1 MENPLDHFVLH
12 PLIPIHLFGFDL
24 SINQAVVMMWVVVAA
39 VFLFFQTAVRS
50 RQFVPTKVQGL
61 AEMSVEFLRGLVLE
75 NMGEQGMRFFPF
87 IVTLFFFIL
96 FANLL
101 GLIPGT
107 YTITSQIMV
116 TALFAIVVYITS
128 LVVGFMVHGLHFFK
142 ILVPPGTP
150 GWLLPLMLPIE
161 VVSQLARPLTL
172 AVRLFANMTA
182 GHTILIVLFG
192 MVASMSF
199 GIGWLPVAMAI
210 AILILS
216 KNMAP
221 KQKVITLLVGSL
233 LTIVLSI
240 YFGSGWLP
248 FIAAGLVYALEVFIA
263 FIQAYIFTIL
273 ATVYLGDAIK
283 LH

>member
-1 MENPLDHFVLH
+1 MENPLDHFILH

-39 VFLFFQTAVRS
+39 VSLFFWAAVRQ
-50 RQFVPTKVQGL
+50 RQLVPSKIQSL
-61 AEMSVEFLRGLVLE
+61 AEMSLEFLRGLVME

-107 YTITSQIMV
+107 YTVTSQIMV
-116 TALFAIVVYITS
+116 TALFAIVVYVIS
-128 LVVGFMVHGLHFFK
+128 LVVGFTVHGFHFFS

-150 GWLLPLMLPIE
+150 GWLLPLMIPIE
-161 VVSQLARPLTL
+161 VVSQVARPVTL

-182 GHTILIVLFG
+182 GHTILLVLFSLMLAG
-192 MVASMSF
+192 GVL
-199 GIGWLPVAMAI
+199 IGWLPFAFTVA
-210 AILILS
+210 
-216 KNMAP
+216 
-221 KQKVITLLVGSL
+221 
-233 LTIVLSI
+233 
-240 YFGSGWLP
+240 
-248 FIAAGLVYALEVFIA
+248 VYILEVIVA
-263 FIQAYIFTIL
+263 FIQAFIFTIL

>member
-1 MENPLDHFVLH
+1 MENPLDHFILH

-24 SINQAVVMMWVVVAA
+24 SINQAVVMMWVVVGA
-39 VFLFFQTAVRS
+39 VSLFFWTAVSQR
-50 RQFVPTKVQGL
+50 RLVPTKIQSL
-61 AEMSVEFLRGLVLE
+61 AEMSVEFLRGLVME

-107 YTITSQIMV
+107 YTVTSQIMV
-116 TALFAIVVYITS
+116 TALFAIVVYVIS
-128 LVVGFMVHGLHFFK
+128 LVVGFTVHGVHFFS

-150 GWLLPLMLPIE
+150 GWLLPLMIPIE
-161 VVSQLARPLTL
+161 VVSQVARPVTL

-182 GHTILIVLFG
+182 GHTILIVLFSLMLAG
-192 MVASMSF
+192 GVL
-199 GIGWLPVAMAI
+199 IGWLPFAFTVA
-210 AILILS
+210 
-216 KNMAP
+216 
-221 KQKVITLLVGSL
+221 
-233 LTIVLSI
+233 
-240 YFGSGWLP
+240 
-248 FIAAGLVYALEVFIA
+248 VYILEVIVA
-263 FIQAYIFTIL
+263 FIQAFIFTIL

>member
-1 MENPLDHFVLH
+1 MENPLDHFILH

-39 VFLFFQTAVRS
+39 VSLFFWAAVSQR
-50 RQFVPTKVQGL
+50 RLVPSKIQSL
-61 AEMSVEFLRGLVLE
+61 AEMSIEFLRGLVME

-107 YTITSQIMV
+107 YTVTSQIMV
-116 TALFAIVVYITS
+116 TALFAIVVYLIS
-128 LVVGFMVHGLHFFK
+128 LVVGFMVHGLHFFS

-150 GWLLPLMLPIE
+150 GWLLPLMIPIE
-161 VVSQLARPLTL
+161 VVSQVARPVTL

-182 GHTILIVLFG
+182 GHTILIVLFSLMLAG
-192 MVASMSF
+192 GAL
-199 GIGWLPVAMAI
+199 IGWLPFAFTVA
-210 AILILS
+210 
-216 KNMAP
+216 
-221 KQKVITLLVGSL
+221 
-233 LTIVLSI
+233 
-240 YFGSGWLP
+240 
-248 FIAAGLVYALEVFIA
+248 VYILEVIVA
-263 FIQAYIFTIL
+263 FIQAFIFTIL

>member
-1 MENPLDHFVLH
+1 
-12 PLIPIHLFGFDL
+12 
-24 SINQAVVMMWVVVAA
+24 
-39 VFLFFQTAVRS
+39 
-50 RQFVPTKVQGL
+50 L

-116 TALFAIVVYITS
+116 TALFAIIVYIVS
-128 LVVGFMVHGLHFFK
+128 LIVGFKIHGLHFLTV
-142 ILVPPGTP
+142 LVPPGTP

-161 VVSQLARPLTL
+161 VVSHMARPVTL
-172 AVRLFANMTA
+172 SVRLFANMTA

-199 GIGWLPVAMAI
+199 GIGWLPVALAI
-210 AILILS
+210 AILMIA
-216 KNMAP
+216 KNVAP
-221 KQKVITLLVGSL
+221 KQKVITLIAGSL
-233 LTIVLSI
+233 LTIILSVL
-240 YFGSGWLP
+240 FGSGWLP
-248 FIAAGLVYALEVFIA
+248 FIAAGMVYALEVFIA

>member
-1 MENPLDHFVLH
+1 MENPLDHFILH

-39 VFLFFQTAVRS
+39 VSLFFWAAVRQ
-50 RQFVPTKVQGL
+50 RRLVPSKIQSL
-61 AEMSVEFLRGLVLE
+61 AEMSVDFLRGLVME

-107 YTITSQIMV
+107 YTVTSQIMV
-116 TALFAIVVYITS
+116 TALFAIVVYVIS
-128 LVVGFMVHGLHFFK
+128 LVVGFTVHGFHFFS

-150 GWLLPLMLPIE
+150 GWLLPLMIPIE
-161 VVSQLARPLTL
+161 VVSQVARPVTL

-182 GHTILIVLFG
+182 GHTILIVLFSLMLAG
-192 MVASMSF
+192 GVL
-199 GIGWLPVAMAI
+199 IGWLPFAFTVA
-210 AILILS
+210 
-216 KNMAP
+216 
-221 KQKVITLLVGSL
+221 
-233 LTIVLSI
+233 
-240 YFGSGWLP
+240 
-248 FIAAGLVYALEVFIA
+248 VYILEVIVA
-263 FIQAYIFTIL
+263 FIQAFIFTIL

>member
-1 MENPLDHFVLH
+1 MENPLDHFILH

-39 VFLFFQTAVRS
+39 VSLFFWAAVRG
-50 RQFVPTKVQGL
+50 RQLVPSKIQSL
-61 AEMSVEFLRGLVLE
+61 AEMSLEFLRGLVME

-107 YTITSQIMV
+107 YTVTSQIMV
-116 TALFAIVVYITS
+116 TALFAIVVYVIS
-128 LVVGFMVHGLHFFK
+128 LVVGFTVHGFHFFS

-150 GWLLPLMLPIE
+150 GWLLPLMIPIE
-161 VVSQLARPLTL
+161 VVSQVARPVTL

-182 GHTILIVLFG
+182 GHTILLVLFSLMLAG
-192 MVASMSF
+192 GVL
-199 GIGWLPVAMAI
+199 IGWLPFAVTVPLY
-210 AILILS
+210 ILE
-216 KNMAP
+216 
-221 KQKVITLLVGSL
+221 LLV
-233 LTIVLSI
+233 
-240 YFGSGWLP
+240 
-248 FIAAGLVYALEVFIA
+248 A
-263 FIQAYIFTIL
+263 FIQAYVFVVLTC
-273 ATVYLGDAIK
+273 VYLSEAIH

>member
-1 MENPLDHFVLH
+1 MENPLDHFILH

-39 VFLFFQTAVRS
+39 VSLFFWAAVRQ
-50 RQFVPTKVQGL
+50 RRLVPSKIQSL
-61 AEMSVEFLRGLVLE
+61 AEMSVEFLRGLVME

-107 YTITSQIMV
+107 YTVTSQIMV
-116 TALFAIVVYITS
+116 TALFAIVVYVIS
-128 LVVGFMVHGLHFFK
+128 LVVGFMVHGLHFFS

-150 GWLLPLMLPIE
+150 GWLLPLMIPIE
-161 VVSQLARPLTL
+161 VVSQVARPVTL

-182 GHTILIVLFG
+182 GHTILIVLFSLMLAG
-192 MVASMSF
+192 GVL
-199 GIGWLPVAMAI
+199 IGWLPFAFTVA
-210 AILILS
+210 
-216 KNMAP
+216 
-221 KQKVITLLVGSL
+221 
-233 LTIVLSI
+233 
-240 YFGSGWLP
+240 
-248 FIAAGLVYALEVFIA
+248 VYILEVIVA
-263 FIQAYIFTIL
+263 FIQAFIFTIL

>member
-1 MENPLDHFVLH
+1 MENPLDHFILH

-39 VFLFFQTAVRS
+39 VSLFFWAAVRG
-50 RQFVPTKVQGL
+50 RQLVPSKIQSL
-61 AEMSVEFLRGLVLE
+61 AEMSLEFLRGLVME

-107 YTITSQIMV
+107 YTVTSQIMV
-116 TALFAIVVYITS
+116 TALFAIVVYVIS
-128 LVVGFMVHGLHFFK
+128 LVVGFTVHGFHFFS

-150 GWLLPLMLPIE
+150 GWLLPLMIPIE
-161 VVSQLARPLTL
+161 VVSQVARPVTL

-182 GHTILIVLFG
+182 GHTILLVLFSLMLAG
-192 MVASMSF
+192 GVL
-199 GIGWLPVAMAI
+199 IGWLPFAFTVA
-210 AILILS
+210 
-216 KNMAP
+216 
-221 KQKVITLLVGSL
+221 
-233 LTIVLSI
+233 
-240 YFGSGWLP
+240 
-248 FIAAGLVYALEVFIA
+248 VYILEVIVA
-263 FIQAYIFTIL
+263 FIQAFIFTIL